1 LLALPR
7 AHIGQMIG
15 LLEVLEDFKGRVD
28 VAKVADDLILELD
41 DLLPAVDAA
50 ELLSYIKVDS
60 GDLILT
66 ETGREFLSKGPKARK
81 KLLNKNISNL
91 ESFKKIINF
100 IRNQENCE
108 VSKEELLDSLKGE
121 VTDFD
126 AESDFSWI
134 IEWGRHSLLLKYD
147 SDNDTIRA

>member
-1 LLALPR
+1 MLALPR
-7 AHIGQMIG
+7 AHVGQMIG

-50 ELLSYIKVDS
+50 ELLTFIKVDS

-81 KLLNKNISNL
+81 KLLNKYVAN
-91 ESFKKIINF
+91 
-100 IRNQENCE
+100 
-108 VSKEELLDSLKGE
+108 LDS
-121 VTDFD
+121 F
-126 AESDFSWI
+126 
-134 IEWGRHSLLLKYD
+134 
-147 SDNDTIRA
+147 

>member
-7 AHIGQMIG
+7 AHVGQMIG

-50 ELLSYIKVDS
+50 ELLSFVKVDS

-66 ETGREFLSKGPKARK
+66 ESGREFLSKGPKARK
-81 KLLNKNISNL
+81 KMLNKYLANL
-91 ESFKKIINF
+91 ESFKKILNF
-100 IRNQENCE
+100 IKNQENYE
-108 VSKEELLDSLKGE
+108 VSKEELLDSIKGE
-121 VTDFD
+121 VADFD

-147 SDNDTIRA
+147 SDNDKIHA

>member
-1 LLALPR
+1 
-7 AHIGQMIG
+7 MIG

-28 VAKVADDLILELD
+28 VAKIADDLILELD

-50 ELLSYIKVDS
+50 ELLGLIKVVT

-66 ETGREFLSKGPKARK
+66 DAGREFLSKGQKARK
-81 KLLNKNISNL
+81 KLLNKYLANL
-91 ESFKKIINF
+91 ESFKKIIGF
-100 IRNQENCE
+100 IRNQENGE
-108 VSKEELLDSLKGE
+108 ASKEELIDSLKGE

-147 SDNDTIRA
+147 SDDDKIRA

>member
-1 LLALPR
+1 MLALPR
-7 AHIGQMIG
+7 AHVGQMIG

-50 ELLSYIKVDS
+50 ELLTFIKVDS

-81 KLLNKNISNL
+81 KLLNKYVANL
-91 ESFKKIINF
+91 DSFKKIINF
-100 IRNQENCE
+100 IRNQENYE
-108 VSKEELLDSLKGE
+108 VSKEELLDLLKGE
-121 VTDFD
+121 VADFD

-134 IEWGRHSLLLKYD
+134 IEWGRNSLLLKYD
-147 SDNDTIRA
+147 SDDDKIHA